1 MAPPDRRSRRPR
13 ESDQVID
20 IRQAASTRN
29 RAGAPAD
36 APERGDVDLAAGDHA
51 LLDAVRRHAGPGLL
65 PSLLEVGRYAG
76 NAAHRRLAGDV
87 EQLPA
92 RLEPYD
98 DRGQRADRVVTHPGW
113 DQLQRDGVEAGLG
126 AGPWASHAP
135 HAHLARAAALLL
147 WAQASA
153 SSATA
158 LSTHYCATAAVV
170 ATPAA
175 GPWLPRLA
183 SRRLDTGSRRAAAK
197 HGISAGVALTE
208 LGSAAPGAEPTTTA
222 TASLGGPVDG
232 GPTWRLHGRKWFV
245 GNADADVLVVSA
257 TTRDGT
263 GAFLMPRQLLDGS
276 MNEARLL
283 RLRTGPALPAWLVG
297 DVDLDGAWAVRLD
310 GDRDPAEPT
319 GATPR
324 LLDALSAA
332 RTLDASVLA
341 AAAIR
346 AALSIAGHH
355 CRHRAVPSGPLDTA
369 PMVRTLLADVAVE
382 SEAATVLA
390 LRLAAAT
397 DAARATP
404 DATAAPS
411 AAPSATSVGP
421 GAGAAAADAD
431 ATARSET
438 AHSETAHSETAR
450 SETARSET
458 VRAEAARTDPRY
470 EAALLRLAGPV
481 AAAWL
486 SRRAPQVTL
495 EAQECLGSLAWDA
508 GGPLARVHRDATAV
522 LAGRTGNG
530 LALQVVEVVSG
541 DTDAVE
547 AFLAECERARGGH
560 PRLDA
565 AVSACAD
572 LLRTAAVE
580 ARQDPAAVQGAA
592 RWLVERLAVT
602 LQASIVL
609 RECPTPVAEAYLA
622 ARLDGAGTRGLGTL
636 PLGSRQTALIV
647 DRALGDA

>member
-1 MAPPDRRSRRPR
+1 MAPPDRRTRRPR
-13 ESDQVID
+13 GSDQVID
-20 IRQAASTRN
+20 LRQAAASRN
-29 RAGAPAD
+29 RSGPAPIS
-36 APERGDVDLAAGDHA
+36 PQRGDVDLAAGDHA

-65 PSLLEVGRYAG
+65 PALHKVGRHAG
-76 NAAHRRLAGDV
+76 DTARVRLAGDV
-87 EQLPA
+87 EQVPV
-92 RLEPYD
+92 RLETYD
-98 DRGQRADRVVTHPGW
+98 DRGDRADRIVVHPGW

-126 AGPWASHAP
+126 GAPWASPAP

-147 WAQASA
+147 WAQTSA

-158 LSTHYCATAAVV
+158 MSTHYAATAAVV
-170 ATPAA
+170 DTPATGA
-175 GPWLPRLA
+175 WLPRLA
-183 SRRLDTGSRRAAAK
+183 SRRLETGSRRAAAK

-208 LGSAAPGAEPTTTA
+208 PGSSGGGSEPSTTA
-222 TASLGGPVDG
+222 TVSLGGPIDG
-232 GPTWRLHGRKWFV
+232 GPTWRLSGRKWFV

-257 TTRDGT
+257 RTRDGT
-263 GAFLMPRQLLDGS
+263 ASFLLPRRLLDGRP
-276 MNEARLL
+276 NDVRLL

-297 DVDLDGAWAVRLD
+297 DVELDGAWAVRLD
-310 GDRDPAEPT
+310 GDPDSADPASPGSSPPRQL
-319 GATPR
+319 GA
-324 LLDALSAA
+324 LGAA
-332 RTLDASVLA
+332 RTLDASVLS

-346 AALSIAGHH
+346 AALSLAGHH
-355 CRHRAVPSGPLDTA
+355 CRYRTVPGGPLDTA

-397 DAARATP
+397 DAAAVVPRP
-404 DATAAPS
+404 TA
-411 AAPSATSVGP
+411 GP
-421 GAGAAAADAD
+421 GPAPRGTDEEDAD
-431 ATARSET
+431 GSKQTDRARTQST
-438 AHSETAHSETAR
+438 SGPA
-450 SETARSET
+450 TARSET
-458 VRAEAARTDPRY
+458 VRAEAARTDPGY

-495 EAQECLGSLAWDA
+495 EAQDCLGSLAWDA
-508 GGPLARVHRDATAV
+508 GGQLARVHRDAGAV
-522 LAGRTGNG
+522 LAGRTGSG
-530 LALQVVEVVSG
+530 LSLQVVDVLSH

-572 LLRTAAVE
+572 LLHTAAVE

-636 PLGSRQTALIV
+636 PLGSRQTALVV